1 MKKVLITFISV
12 LFVAFLYLHFGHD
25 WQDMAPKH
33 QKLTTTPPKPE
44 VILPEKKVSKEV
56 VGNFRKEKLV
66 ETYLDT
72 SGLWAQLSMPQ
83 KILNKHLANPLMA
96 KKLNFK
102 NRQKIQ
108 ELIQEKLG
116 VDAISERVKEY
127 ILSSFSPE
135 ELQALLDIFSSPLMQ
150 KVASLEEYLSSEDLL
165 VKANSLQLTVATNS
179 ERAKLLTDLESIKAE
194 GESSFLIT
202 LHSIKGLHKGFSRIL
217 PRDKRI
223 PDQKVKATLAI
234 LNRFA
239 RPKFKN
245 LALIRYD
252 HAYKELSNSEL
263 KEYISVSQNQ
273 LMLRARKA
281 TIKGIIESFKD
292 F

>member
-1 MKKVLITFISV
+1 MKKVLLTFISL
-12 LFVAFLYLHFGHD
+12 LFMAFLYLHFGHN
-25 WQDMAPKH
+25 WQEMAPKH
-33 QKLTTTPPKPE
+33 QKLTIARPSPDIPPPT
-44 VILPEKKVSKEV
+44 KKIKKES
-56 VGNFRKEKLV
+56 VGDFKKEKMV

-96 KKLNFK
+96 KKLNFD
-102 NRQKIQ
+102 NQQKIK

-116 VDAISERVKEY
+116 ADAISQRVKGY

-135 ELQALLDIFSSPLMQ
+135 ELQALLDIFSTPLMK

-165 VKANSLQLTVATNS
+165 VKANSLQLTVDNNS

-202 LHSIKGLHKGFSRIL
+202 LNSIKGLHKGFSRIL
-217 PRDKRI
+217 PREKRI
-223 PDQKVKATLAI
+223 PEQKVNATLAI
-234 LNRFA
+234 LKRFA

-252 HAYKELSNSEL
+252 HSYKELSNSEL
-263 KEYISVSQNQ
+263 REYISVSQNQ

-281 TIKGIIESFKD
+281 TIKGIIESFND